1 MPGSQDIER
10 GWFHGLSH
18 QEAPQANGQEEAPQV
33 AAEDQGPAQEQE
45 VGALPGRRGK
55 VARPRPRRRYPA
67 VPRGRQDEPAS
78 GRSSGRMAAESR

>member
-33 AAEDQGPAQEQE
+33 AAEDQGPAQEPE
-45 VGALPGRRGK
+45 VGALPGRRGQ
-55 VARPRPRRRYPA
+55 VAAAAAPR
-67 VPRGRQDEPAS
+67 VS
-78 GRSSGRMAAESR
+78 GGAAGEA